1 MSAPES
7 ESMPRATPG
16 IRLASCAADI
26 VEIAALH
33 GRAPELENIAG
44 ARGLDLPVLGRV
56 AVASGQLALGVRPAR
71 WLLLAPPA
79 HSGATAARWQAAC
92 GRAGAAVDLSS
103 GLAVWRLA
111 GPQVRDALARA
122 CRLDLDPQVFPA
134 GSAAATVMAQVAVI
148 LAVLPSG
155 LLLLTPTSTARHLR
169 EWLSSTAKPFGLVSE
184 ADVTVGGL
192 SGDQAT

>member
-1 MSAPES
+1 MRRTFVSAPES

-71 WLLLAPPA
+71 WLRRPPPA
-79 HSGATAARWQAAC
+79 HSVATAAPRPAAR
-92 GRAGAAVDLSS
+92 GRARAPVDPSS
-103 GLAVWRLA
+103 G
-111 GPQVRDALARA
+111 
-122 CRLDLDPQVFPA
+122 
-134 GSAAATVMAQVAVI
+134 
-148 LAVLPSG
+148 
-155 LLLLTPTSTARHLR
+155 
-169 EWLSSTAKPFGLVSE
+169 
-184 ADVTVGGL
+184 
-192 SGDQAT
+192 

>member
-1 MSAPES
+1 VSAPDCLP
-7 ESMPRATPG
+7 MPRETPG

-26 VEIAALH
+26 VEIAAFH
-33 GRAPELENIAG
+33 TRAPELENIAG
-44 ARGLDLPVLGRV
+44 ARGLDLPALGRV

-79 HSGATAARWQAAC
+79 HAGTTAARWQAAC
-92 GRAGAAVDLSS
+92 GRVGAAVDLSS

-169 EWLSSTAKPFGLVSE
+169 EWLGFVAKPFGLACE
-184 ADVTVGGL
+184 ADVTVGVL

>member
-1 MSAPES
+1 
-7 ESMPRATPG
+7 MPRATPG

-79 HSGATAARWQAAC
+79 LSRATPPRQLALA
-92 GRAGAAVDLSS
+92 GRAATPVDLS
-103 GLAVWRLA
+103 VVA
-111 GPQVRDALARA
+111 GDEPAPASPVAL
-122 CRLDLDPQVFPA
+122 
-134 GSAAATVMAQVAVI
+134 VAV
-148 LAVLPSG
+148 
-155 LLLLTPTSTARHLR
+155 HC
-169 EWLSSTAKPFGLVSE
+169 
-184 ADVTVGGL
+184 
-192 SGDQAT
+192 

>member
-1 MSAPES
+1 VSAPES
-7 ESMPRATPG
+7 G
-16 IRLASCAADI
+16 IRLASCAVDI

-33 GRAPELENIAG
+33 GRAPELQSIAG

-56 AVASGQLALGVRPAR
+56 VVATDQLVLCVRPAR

-79 HSGATAARWQAAC
+79 HSGASAALWQAAC
-92 GRAGAAVDLSS
+92 ARVGAAVDLSS
-103 GLAVWRLA
+103 GLAAWRLA
-111 GPQVRDALARA
+111 GPRVRDVLARA
-122 CRLDLDPQVFPA
+122 CRLDLDPQAFPA

-169 EWLSSTAKPFGLVSE
+169 EWLASTAKPFGLVSE
-184 ADVTVGGL
+184 ADVTVAVL
-192 SGDQAT
+192 SGDESQ